1 MDSEQLLFFER
12 NDRAYQ
18 DDDQYLQVRNKM
30 LETFHKYIEICTK
43 NFLAFQ
49 TERLEKIIKKGM
61 NKSDLAEWFYSPDCA
76 QVTADA
82 YGISVCVYPSRR

>member
-1 MDSEQLLFFER
+1 
-12 NDRAYQ
+12 Y
-18 DDDQYLQVRNKM
+18 K
-30 LETFHKYIEICTK
+30 EIYTK
-43 NFLAFQ
+43 NFPAFQ
-49 TERLEKIIKKGM
+49 IDRLEKVIKKGM